1 MLFVPL
7 STRAERYYAASNET
21 CYNAEETSALR
32 TTLVDCQIRELDLH
46 TTEVALRKCQE
57 RKGSCGFQWDT
68 FITGTVT
75 GIVLT
80 AILSNV
86 VKGGR

>member
-1 MLFVPL
+1 MLFAPL
-7 STRAERYYAASNET
+7 STRAEVYYEASRET
-21 CYNAEETSALR
+21 CYNTEEASALR
-32 TTLVDCQIRELDLH
+32 TTLVDCQIKELDLH

-68 FITGTVT
+68 FVAGTVT

-80 AILSNV
+80 AILSNI